1 VGSGY
6 PSRLNPNARLLLAA
20 IVIAVVIGIVA
31 VLALVD
37 ARSKPG
43 SGGPERCG
51 PTGIDFPCP
60 PTGNDDRTQRDG

>member
-1 VGSGY
+1 
-6 PSRLNPNARLLLAA
+6 LAA